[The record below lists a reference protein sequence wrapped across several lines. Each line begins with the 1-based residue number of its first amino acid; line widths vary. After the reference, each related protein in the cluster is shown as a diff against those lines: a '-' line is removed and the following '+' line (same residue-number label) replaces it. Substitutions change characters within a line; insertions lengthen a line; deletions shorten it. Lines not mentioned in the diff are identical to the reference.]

1 MITDVSNIRTIYF
14 ITLFPHFQSFGEKRH
29 LVEAHG
35 ISMAFSMAFL
45 EKSTS
50 LYMQSVIY

>member
-35 ISMAFSMAFL
+35 ISMAFL